1 MPWFASEQ
9 QFITIGWCFWKPLK
23 NVFRNLS
30 PRASEISFSSRIS
43 MAINIKKTKVK
54 LELVKE
60 IDMLLMVEKGIS
72 GGFYALLMYLQ
83 TLAINTCTLMIKIKN
98 YHI

>member
-1 MPWFASEQ
+1 
-9 QFITIGWCFWKPLK
+9 
-23 NVFRNLS
+23 
-30 PRASEISFSSRIS
+30 

-54 LELVKE
+54 LELVTE

-72 GGFYALLMYLQ
+72 GGFYTLLMYLQ